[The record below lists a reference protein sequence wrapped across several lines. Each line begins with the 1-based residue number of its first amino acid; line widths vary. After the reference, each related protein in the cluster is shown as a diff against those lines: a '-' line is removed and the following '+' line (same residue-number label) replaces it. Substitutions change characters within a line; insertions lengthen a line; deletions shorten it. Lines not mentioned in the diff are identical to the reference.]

1 MAKQKDK
8 ITFVEMITINV
19 MSFRYQIFLEFRVR
33 KIQGSEIKGMV
44 QLHMSRHHKE
54 THFLKYASKVQVFKK
69 STGVNMKNI
78 KILESLCFLKTLHA
92 SNFRSTYR
100 QSAMKDRD
108 ILPPNFPLM
117 SSIIFTLSPLLH

>member
-8 ITFVEMITINV
+8 IAFVEMITINV

-33 KIQGSEIKGMV
+33 KIQGSEIEGMV

-92 SNFRSTYR
+92 SNFKSTYKR
-100 QSAMKDRD
+100 EVGRKNIPIFHSR
-108 ILPPNFPLM
+108 LPM
-117 SSIIFTLSPLLH
+117 SSIIFTLSPILH